1 MSAPIFVVGL
11 PRSGSTL
18 LSRVLNE
25 SADILSVNDLYYL
38 QAVLAQNATGET
50 LAPDMAAHLLDALLE
65 VLITRGSV
73 NTKFIG
79 QFELSSAQA
88 ADIREAVLE
97 LAQAG
102 GLDWA
107 GLMDQTLSRAAA
119 LVGKSRWADKTPQ
132 NFMHMDLL
140 RQAFPEAK
148 FIFLLRDPRS
158 TLASFKFA
166 SGPGHDRRR
175 YHPKIYALY
184 WRTAARALVREQERD
199 DVMVLRF
206 EDLKGNVAGVSKLLG
221 EFLGTEIPAVD
232 LTMVGDNSS
241 FKGRA
246 RQPLTSTETW
256 MVQRTCNAEMVELGY
271 KLEPAS
277 HCLADVP
284 EMLWL
289 TLRCGVFQLARLLF
303 SRNARKR
310 IITLAGRIL
319 RPS

>member
-25 SADILSVNDLYYL
+25 SPDILCVNDLYYL
-38 QAVLAQNATGET
+38 QAVLAENVTNET
-50 LAPDMAAHLLDALLE
+50 LAPDMVAQLLDTLLE
-65 VLITRGSV
+65 VLITRGSA
-73 NTKFIG
+73 NRKFIG
-79 QFELSSAQA
+79 QFELSSEQA
-88 ADIREAVLE
+88 ADIREAVLS
-97 LAQAG
+97 LAQTKE
-102 GLDWA
+102 LDWA
-107 GLMDQTLSRAAA
+107 GLMDQTLSKVAA
-119 LVGKSRWADKTPQ
+119 LVGKSCWADKTPQ
-132 NFMHMDLL
+132 NFMHLDLL
-140 RQAFPEAK
+140 RRAFPGAK

-184 WRTAARALVREQERD
+184 WRTAARTLVCERGSK
-199 DVMVLRF
+199 DVMALRF
-206 EDLKGNVAGVSKLLG
+206 EDLKGDVAGVSKLLS
-221 EFLGTEIPAVD
+221 EFLNTEIPAVD
-232 LTMVGDNSS
+232 LTAVGDNSS
-241 FKGRA
+241 FQGRT
-246 RQPLTSTETW
+246 RQPLTATETW

-289 TLRCGVFQLARLLF
+289 TLRCGVFQLTRLLS

-310 IITLAGRIL
+310 IFTLAARIF